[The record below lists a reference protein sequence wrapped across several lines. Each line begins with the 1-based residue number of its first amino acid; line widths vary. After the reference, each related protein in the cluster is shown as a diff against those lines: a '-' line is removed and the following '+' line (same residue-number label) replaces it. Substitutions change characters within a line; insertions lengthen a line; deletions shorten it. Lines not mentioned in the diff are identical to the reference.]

1 MPSPSPRVLP
11 AALLVVVLAAAC
23 GGGDLPTV
31 DAAVAEELAGR
42 ADVLA
47 GQLEAGDA
55 CGARRTAGGLVTV
68 TSEARDAGTV
78 PDVIASEV
86 IATTRDLVR
95 DVSCEAEPEPE
106 PDPAPPPE
114 EDDDPQRGERGKSD
128 QGKDG
133 EGKGRDDDKG
143 GDKED
148 DKDDD

>member
-23 GGGDLPTV
+23 GGGDVPTV

-47 GQLEAGDA
+47 GQLAAGDA

-78 PDVIASEV
+78 PDVIAREV

-95 DVSCEAEPEPE
+95 DVLCEPE
-106 PDPAPPPE
+106 PDPDPPAE
-114 EDDDPQRGERGKSD
+114 EEKDDDPQRGKRGKSD
-128 QGKDG
+128 QGKDD
-133 EGKGRDDDKG
+133 EGKGGDDDKG
-143 GDKED
+143 GDKDD

>member
-1 MPSPSPRVLP
+1 MRSPSRLLLP
-11 AALLVVVLAAAC
+11 PAGLLVVLLAAAC
-23 GGGDLPTV
+23 GGEDLPTV

-55 CGARRTAGGLVTV
+55 CGARETAGGLVTV

-78 PDVIASEV
+78 PAPVAGEV

-95 DVSCEAEPEPE
+95 DVTCAPAPEPDPEPE
-106 PDPAPPPE
+106 PAPPAD
-114 EDDDPQRGERGKSD
+114 EDDDPGPGERGK
-128 QGKDG
+128 GN
-133 EGKGRDDDKG
+133 EGKGNEGKDKDDDE
-143 GDKED
+143 DD